1 MRLIDRRKVL
11 GGLAVTGFAGT
22 CPDAAQAADS
32 VSRLTPISVKAH
44 PIAHFEVG
52 RADTQVF
59 GPLRFRGGL
68 ELSADHRAF
77 GGLSGI
83 AMRADGNGFLALTDV
98 GTWLRAEITYAGDRP
113 TGLANAVLAPVLAP
127 GSGLAHDGRAFDT
140 EALALDGST
149 AYVGVERVNQVW
161 RFDLARED
169 LAARP
174 RILPVP
180 KGVQELGHNRGLE
193 SLAVAPSG
201 SPHAGSLIGIGERGL
216 SRTGPLPGWF
226 LTGPQREASFRIVRT
241 REFDATD
248 ATFHPNGDLLLLER
262 SFSLLKG
269 VKMRLRRFPAKALRP
284 GAEMEGDVLIEADMG
299 YQIDNMEALGL
310 HRDRSGQVILTLLS
324 DDNFSILQ
332 RTLLLQFALEEA
344 P

>member
-1 MRLIDRRKVL
+1 MRLIERRAVL
-11 GGLAVTGFAGT
+11 AGFAGMALT
-22 CPDAAQAADS
+22 HPQPTYAQAGSS
-32 VSRLTPISVKAH
+32 VSRLTPIAVKAH

-52 RADTQVF
+52 HATSQMF
-59 GPLRFRGGL
+59 GRLRFMGGL

-83 AMRADGNGFLALTDV
+83 AMRADGRGFLAISDV
-98 GTWLRAEITYAGDRP
+98 GTWLRAQIAYDGQRP
-113 TGLANAVLAPVLAP
+113 VGLSNATLAPILDP
-127 GSGLAHDGRAFDT
+127 GGGAAHDGRAFDT
-140 EALALDGST
+140 EALALDGTT

-161 RFDLARED
+161 RFDLSRDD

-174 RILPVP
+174 RMIPVP
-180 KGVQELGHNRGLE
+180 KGVAELGHNRGLE
-193 SLAVAPSG
+193 SLALAPPA
-201 SPHAGSLIGIGERGL
+201 SPYAGALIGIGERGF

-241 REFDATD
+241 KEFDATD
-248 ATFHPNGDLLLLER
+248 ATFHPNGDLLVLER

-269 VKMRLRRFPAKALRP
+269 VRMRIRRFAAKLLRP

-310 HRDRSGQVILTLLS
+310 HRDGTGRIILTLLS
-324 DDNFSILQ
+324 DNNFSILQ